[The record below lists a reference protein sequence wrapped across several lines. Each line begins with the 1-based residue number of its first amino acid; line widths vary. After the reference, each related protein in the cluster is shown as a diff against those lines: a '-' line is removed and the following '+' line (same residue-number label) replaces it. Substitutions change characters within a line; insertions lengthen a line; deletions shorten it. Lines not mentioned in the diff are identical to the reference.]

1 MNALVLLALA
11 VAPGLTIMIF
21 VYWQDKFERE
31 SIKLMF
37 ISFLLGMVAIVP
49 AIFLEEA
56 GMSWIPP
63 VNETFRIFIV
73 AFVVVGCSE
82 EICKYMMLRLHA
94 YRKSEFNEPFDG
106 ITYSVMVSMGFATLE
121 NIFYVYQ
128 YGMGN
133 ALLRMFTAVP
143 AHATFGILM
152 GYYAGLAKFRNNS
165 LQLHLQ
171 GLLSAI
177 LLHGAYDFF
186 LMLNSIP
193 LIALG
198 ALVSLILGIRYSLK
212 AIQLHQQISPFN
224 MK

>member
-1 MNALVLLALA
+1 MNALVLLTLA

-37 ISFLLGMVAIVP
+37 TSFLLGMVAIVP

-63 VNETFRIFIV
+63 VNETFRIFIM